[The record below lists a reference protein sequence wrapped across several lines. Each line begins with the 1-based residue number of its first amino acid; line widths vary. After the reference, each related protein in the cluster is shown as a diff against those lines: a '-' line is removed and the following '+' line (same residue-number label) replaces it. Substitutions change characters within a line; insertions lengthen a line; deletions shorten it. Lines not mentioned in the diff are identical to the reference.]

1 MTATARNIDVSLLPQ
16 SLQEMAEVIG
26 LMAVL
31 KLVDRYGG
39 RRICIPRRLDPG
51 HPLIEVLGQRPA
63 AALVQTYALE
73 RIYVPSATRAIIAS
87 RDKEIRRRKGQQS
100 VPSLA
105 EEFGLTDRQIWSILS
120 ESAPS
125 PDG

>member
-16 SLQEMAEVIG
+16 SLQEIAEVIG

-39 RRICIPRRLDPG
+39 RRICIPRRLEPG
-51 HPLIEVLGQRPA
+51 HPLIEVLGQRQA

-73 RIYVPSATRAIIAS
+73 RIHVPNAARALVSA
-87 RDKEIRRRKGQQS
+87 RDKEIRRLKAQQS
-100 VPSLA
+100 VTSLA
-105 EEFGLTDRQIWSILS
+105 EDFGLTERQVYRILA
-120 ESAPS
+120 EE
-125 PDG
+125 PDSG